1 MRNFFILNIFLFAFQ
16 LIFSQT
22 INDVNYFLGSELN
35 GTARY
40 NSMAGAFG
48 ALGGDLTSISINPA
62 GSSVFLYS
70 EIGATL
76 THKNK
81 VVESNYFG
89 NSVNKTDNNQ
99 KFDQIGAVFVFN
111 NTNSK
116 SPWTRVSAGINSHKV
131 SKFDQNS
138 RVNGFNTTG
147 VDNYFL
153 YFADG
158 LTFENLPL
166 YDGETVSEV
175 YRILGEENGFAAQ
188 QAFLGYQAYL
198 INPLNFADG
207 ETRYYSNVEYAKV
220 DHELEVISN
229 GLHRKTALNF
239 SALYSGVLHLGV
251 NLNFHKLEY
260 HSYQNFLETNQY
272 SDSPVYNI
280 GFKNDV
286 SSFGNGFS
294 GQFGAILKLKKLR
307 LGFAYDSPQF
317 IELVDETKQ
326 SLTSTYIDQGIII
339 KEKIDPG
346 VLNLYDSYQLKLPS
360 KRTLSL
366 AYIFGVTGLIS
377 LDYTTQNAANT
388 FLTQNEDSEYLNDLS
403 NMLTNSFESI
413 QTLRIGGEYRIKNI
427 SLRAGFLNRNNAQR
441 DINDSDQAITF
452 GIGFDL
458 GSNSMNLSFVQLNE
472 NKKFTLFSEG
482 LNDPYTLSNAITQLS
497 ISYNIKL

>member
-1 MRNFFILNIFLFAFQ
+1 MYSLRILFVSFFITQVSFC
-16 LIFSQT
+16 QT
-22 INDVNYFLGSELN
+22 INDINYFLGSELN

-62 GSSVFLYS
+62 GSSVFLFS
-70 EIGATL
+70 EIGGTL
-76 THKNK
+76 TRKNK
-81 VVESNYFG
+81 AVESSYFG

-111 NTNSK
+111 NTNSE
-116 SPWTRVSAGINSHKV
+116 SPWTRVSAGINSHRI

-138 RVNGFNTTG
+138 RVKGFNTTG

-158 LTFENLPL
+158 LAFENLPL

-188 QAFLGYQAYL
+188 QAFLGYQAYI

-207 ETRYYSNVEYAKV
+207 ETKYNSNVEYAKV
-220 DHELEVISN
+220 DHKLDILSN

-239 SALYSGVLHLGV
+239 SALYDDVLYLGV

-260 HSYQNFLETNQY
+260 HSNQNFLETNQY

-307 LGFAYDSPQF
+307 LGFAYDSPQY
-317 IELVDETKQ
+317 IELVDETEQ
-326 SLTSTYIDQGIII
+326 SLTSTYLDQGIII
-339 KEKIDPG
+339 KETIDPG
-346 VLNLYDSYQLKLPS
+346 VLNLYDSYQLNLPS
-360 KRTLSL
+360 KSTLSM

-377 LDYTTQNAANT
+377 LDYSTQNAANT
-388 FLTQNEDSEYLNDLS
+388 FLTNSEGSDYLNELS
-403 NMLTNSFESI
+403 NMFINSFESI

-427 SLRAGFLNRNNAQR
+427 SLRAGFLNRNNAQK

-458 GSNSMNLSFVQLNE
+458 GSNSMNLSFVQLSE
-472 NKKFTLFSEG
+472 NKKFNIFSEG
-482 LNDPYTLSNAITQLS
+482 LNDPYTLSNSITQVS